1 MIGQKTKLEFQK
13 LTLTSD
19 GMGGNVESHSTIL
32 HIKGVMESVLGKER
46 FAGDTKTIFATHRFY
61 CDYPHT
67 TTVTLKDRF
76 LKGSKVFEII
86 YIVNTAEQDRFL
98 EITLKEVE

>member
-13 LTLTSD
+13 LSLTAD
-19 GMGGNVESHSTIL
+19 GMGGFTEVFTSIL
-32 HIKGVMESVLGKER
+32 HIKGVMESVRGNER
-46 FAGDTKTIFATHRFY
+46 FLGDAKTIFATHNFY

-67 TTVTLKDRF
+67 TTVTNKDRF
-76 LKGSKVFEII
+76 LKGTKV
-86 YIVNTAEQDRFL
+86 YDVVYVVNTAEQNRFL